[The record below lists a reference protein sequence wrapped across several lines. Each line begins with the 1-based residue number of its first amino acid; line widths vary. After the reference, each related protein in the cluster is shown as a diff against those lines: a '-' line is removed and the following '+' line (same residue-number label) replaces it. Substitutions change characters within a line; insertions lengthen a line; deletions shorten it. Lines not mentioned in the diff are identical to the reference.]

1 MQEIVG
7 KPIDPSASSGAILDS
22 PPKRTISL
30 IRERIRG
37 PFIRYS
43 AVNRP
48 ISATKSK
55 VLTSPLVRQKI
66 VSPVSR
72 YTAVDEPISTPT
84 LSSVSNVEAELTE
97 VRNAWSKYR
106 RTNGR
111 DAVYIYLTAVFRLVM
126 RWRRLNCAVKNSRAA
141 LRLQDGAPQMKPE
154 PFGIVIF
161 CTSDPEV
168 ADAKTRSKW
177 SRVLRYARKAKPTGQ
192 RLTDFIKSNGGLNE
206 CARQFAQPK
215 KAPIE

>member
-1 MQEIVG
+1 MEEIVG
-7 KPIDPSASSGAILDS
+7 KPIDPSASGGAIPDS

-37 PFIRYS
+37 PFSRYS

-72 YTAVDEPISTPT
+72 YTAVNEPISTPT
-84 LSSVSNVEAELTE
+84 LSSVSSVEAELTE
-97 VRNAWSKYR
+97 VRNAYATYR
-106 RTNGR
+106 STNGR
-111 DAVYIYLTAVFRLVM
+111 DAVYIYLTSVFRLVM
-126 RWRRLNCAVKNSRAA
+126 RWRRLNRAVNNSGAA
-141 LRLQDGAPQMKPE
+141 LRLQPDGPAMKPE
-154 PFGIVIF
+154 PFGIVIL

-168 ADAKTRSKW
+168 ADAKNSEQM
-177 SRVLRYARKAKPTGQ
+177 VAGIALRPKCKAGWTEPD
-192 RLTDFIKSNGGLNE
+192 RFY
-206 CARQFAQPK
+206 
-215 KAPIE
+215 